1 MGLGGASGAGI
12 PAATPEDPLQF
23 HPMRRIG
30 FLLALALAGCGGGGS
45 GGTPAATLTTQELL
59 EECLAADLADLSALL
74 GTIQGLLDSG
84 GTGPQPEFDL
94 IAAVL
99 TGKLPWTLDLDG
111 DQVDDLSGS
120 VFLTDANGDI
130 TLPASLVT
138 LLGGGGAFDL
148 DTILALLPDGTDVNL
163 TFLFDDLDLVHGAS
177 GDGDFAVD
185 VQGGAP
191 TAVSGGGTFASGECT
206 FDFDFDGLSPEI
218 LEGGGFGSGSV
229 GFDLGVGGNAV
240 GGSIVLDG
248 TNIARVTARRGSG
261 APESFLVDLTTGS
274 VTPE

>member
-1 MGLGGASGAGI
+1 
-12 PAATPEDPLQF
+12 
-23 HPMRRIG
+23 MRRIA
-30 FLLALALAGCGGGGS
+30 FLLVLALFGCGGGGG
-45 GGTPAATLTTQELL
+45 GGTPPANLSTAEML
-59 EECLAADLADLSALL
+59 EQCLAADLQDLSTLI

-84 GTGPQPEFDL
+84 GTGPQPQFDL

-111 DQVDDLSGS
+111 DQIADLSGS

-130 TLPASLVT
+130 TLPAGIVA

-163 TFLFDDLDLVHGAS
+163 TFLFDELELVHGAT

-185 VQGGAP
+185 VQGGVP
-191 TAVSGGGTFASGECT
+191 TGVSGGGTFDSGDCS
-206 FDFDFDGLSPEI
+206 FDFNFDGLGPEI

-229 GFDLGVGGNAV
+229 DFDLGVGGDGAA
-240 GGSIVLDG
+240 GTIVLDG
-248 TNIARVTARRGSG
+248 SNIARVTARRNGG
-261 APESFLVDLTTGS
+261 VPENFLVNLTTGA
-274 VTPE
+274 VQPE

>member
-1 MGLGGASGAGI
+1 
-12 PAATPEDPLQF
+12 
-23 HPMRRIG
+23 MRRIAVL
-30 FLLALALAGCGGGGS
+30 FALVFAGCGGGGS
-45 GGTPAATLTTQELL
+45 GTPAAELTTQDLL
-59 EECLAADLADLSALL
+59 EQCLAADLADLSTLL

-99 TGKLPWTLDLDG
+99 TGKLPWTLDLDA

-130 TLPASLVT
+130 TLPAGIVA
-138 LLGGGGAFDL
+138 LLGGGGGFDL

-163 TFLFDDLDLVHGAS
+163 TFLFDDLDIVHGAS

-185 VQGGAP
+185 VQGGVPAG
-191 TAVSGGGTFASGECT
+191 VSGGGTFGSADCD
-206 FDFDFDGLSPEI
+206 FDFDFEGLGPEI

-229 GFDLGVGGNAV
+229 GFDLGVGSDSAQ
-240 GGSIVLDG
+240 GSIVLDG
-248 TNIARVTARRGSG
+248 TNIARVTARRPGG
-261 APESFLVDLTTGS
+261 TPEAFLVDLTTGA
-274 VTPE
+274 VQPE